1 MSAPGHLGAYGFRI
15 VPGGG
20 TLDLPGLVPVPA
32 DAERVRVTWETAAVE
47 EDVIDVTPDHARLSV
62 KGMVAIE
69 LTRSDP
75 ELHIRVPGALQP
87 EAVVHP
93 ILTTPLAI
101 LARWRGRAALHAG
114 AVLHEGAAVAVCGR
128 QGAGKSTAMASL
140 AARGLPVVTD
150 DLVVLEDGD
159 VLSGPSCIDLRADTA
174 LRFPQ
179 AEYLGVV
186 GARERH
192 RLMTAPAPARVPLAG
207 IFMLEWAEEGDADP
221 LRAEPLTLPE
231 RIELVHAF
239 DYAGLVGLPRG
250 EALLDLIELPMWRL
264 VRPRDWAA
272 GDAALDL
279 LLSAAAASRPAAT
292 PPA

>member
-1 MSAPGHLGAYGFRI
+1 MEGDGHRGAYGFRI
-15 VPGGG
+15 VPADAA
-20 TLDLPGLVPVPA
+20 LDLPGLVPVPA
-32 DAERVRVTWETAAVE
+32 NAERVRVTWESAPVE
-47 EDVIDVTPDHARLSV
+47 EDVLEVTGDHARLSV

-69 LTRSDP
+69 LTERDP
-75 ELHIRVPGALQP
+75 ALHVRVPDALQP

-114 AVLHEGAAVAVCGR
+114 AVLHDGAAVAVCGR

-174 LRFPQ
+174 ERFPE
-179 AEYLGVV
+179 AAYLGVV
-186 GARERH
+186 GARERY

-207 IFMLEWAEEGDADP
+207 IFMLEWAEEDDPDP
-221 LRAEPLTLPE
+221 LRAEPLALPE

-264 VRPRDWAA
+264 VRPRDWNA

-279 LLSAAAASRPAAT
+279 LLSVAAASRPTAT

>member
-1 MSAPGHLGAYGFRI
+1 MSAPGHFGAYGFRI
-15 VPGGG
+15 VPSDER
-20 TLDLPGLVPVPA
+20 LALPGLVPVPA
-32 DAERVRVTWETAAVE
+32 DAERVSVTWESGPVE
-47 EDVIDVTPDHARLSV
+47 EDVIDVTPARARLSV
-62 KGMVAIE
+62 KGMVAIA
-69 LTRSDP
+69 LTETDP

-114 AVLHEGAAVAVCGR
+114 AVLHEGAAVAVCGQ

-150 DLVVLEDGD
+150 DLVVLEHGD

-174 LRFPQ
+174 ERFPR

-207 IFMLEWAEEGDADP
+207 IFLLEWATEDDDEP
-221 LRAEPLTLPE
+221 LRAEPLALPE
-231 RIELVHAF
+231 RIALIHAY

-250 EALLDLIELPMWRL
+250 EALLDLVELPMWRL

-279 LLSAAAASRPAAT
+279 LLSVAAASRPAAT